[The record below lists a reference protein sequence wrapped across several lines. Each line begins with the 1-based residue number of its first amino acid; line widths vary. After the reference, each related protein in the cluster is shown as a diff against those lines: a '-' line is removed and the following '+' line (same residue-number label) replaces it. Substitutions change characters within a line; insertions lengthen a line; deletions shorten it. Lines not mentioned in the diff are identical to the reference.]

1 MARFIAACVQ
11 VNARDN
17 MSDNLARAATYARDA
32 HAAIGP
38 KN

>member
-11 VNARDN
+11 VNSRDV

-32 HAAIGP
+32 HATGP
-38 KN
+38 D